1 MTWLSESVAVVGEED
16 QGAVAEVERRRGD
29 AVGHA
34 RVLHAHAVRQGGG
47 AVAGAQEGVAVVVL
61 RHGGAGG
68 GGWLSSAVVVVPSSW
83 DGYGASDHLP
93 VDCEEGGDLNDIAL
107 SSTP

>member
-16 QGAVAEVERRRGD
+16 QGTVAEVERRRGD
-29 AVGHA
+29 AVGHT

-47 AVAGAQEGVAVVVL
+47 DVAGAQEVVAVVVL

-68 GGWLSSAVVVVPSSW
+68 GRWLSSAVVVVPSSW
-83 DGYGASDHLP
+83 D
-93 VDCEEGGDLNDIAL
+93 
-107 SSTP
+107 T